1 MACVGNTTLC
11 VAYRPVEKSMWRCP
25 KIWKQ
30 GKTYNIQRTV
40 RSFIYNTLDPFR
52 AQCMVNHMNKKYD
65 KILAIAEKVKM
76 DRITREIED
85 FKQQQLAK
93 KIKQA
98 EQQAKERVDQMI
110 EFFKQEKEKNEALVS
125 SHKEPEPEKAS
136 TYIKNAVNSISSFP
150 YLQSKLDKWHLDR
163 KYAPIKIPHVE
174 LYQPISA
181 LPDATSFYFD
191 SQYYVD
197 NKDKDELPYQI
208 TKIAQDYE
216 LYKEKDSKKELAFSV
231 NYGKQVSAFL
241 VTPIAPL
248 ILSERTKEILRQ
260 RREKLDCQLGTI
272 VYAGV
277 KYSAKSGEIHRV
289 VPLVTNNYPNRYAG
303 LKDKPNYNQLLPQSP
318 SQCDGD
324 TMRRIVRPQV
334 TSTKASKPKIVPIVI
349 YPDSDEDDQLL
360 DESDED
366 EEYQKESERLMA
378 EIQSREEL
386 ETVGRPIRMDIV
398 CDSPPEEIEEQSLS
412 DDDDYDYG
420 LDYHDMNY

>member
-1 MACVGNTTLC
+1 
-11 VAYRPVEKSMWRCP
+11 
-25 KIWKQ
+25 
-30 GKTYNIQRTV
+30 
-40 RSFIYNTLDPFR
+40 
-52 AQCMVNHMNKKYD
+52 MNKKYD

-76 DRITREIED
+76 DRIIREIED

-181 LPDATSFYFD
+181 PPDATSFYFD

-197 NKDKDELPYQI
+197 NKDKDELPSQI

-303 LKDKPNYNQLLPQSP
+303 LKDKPNYNHFLSQSP

-386 ETVGRPIRMDIV
+386 ETVSRPIRMDIV
-398 CDSPPEEIEEQSLS
+398 CDPPPEEIEEQSLS